1 MTIEVANRDHV
12 LDDRVHQRLR
22 VGRLIKLVV
31 THLTVTNEVNDDIT
45 AELLTIL
52 GSDTE
57 GVSNIVHGVGIDVE
71 DGSADSSGNLG
82 AVSAGTGTIRGRCET
97 DLVVDDNVD
106 GATDRVVVEPL
117 HLEALINDTLTSDG
131 SITMHN
137 NRHHGFAVLRFATEE
152 VLLSTATALDARVDS
167 LEM

>member
-1 MTIEVANRDHV
+1 M
-12 LDDRVHQRLR
+12 
-22 VGRLIKLVV
+22 
-31 THLTVTNEVNDDIT
+31 THLTVANEVNDDIT

-71 DGSADSSGNLG
+71 DGSADSGGNLG
-82 AVSAGTGTIRGRCET
+82 TVSTGTGTIRGRCET

-117 HLEALINDTLTSDG
+117 HLEALINDTLASDG

-137 NRHHGFAVLRFATEE
+137 NRHHGLAVL
-152 VLLSTATALDARVDS
+152 
-167 LEM
+167 